1 MADARGTR
9 SSGPKTWEP
18 LGLARQLNL
27 DTKGNTAHVASG
39 IYDHFARHHR
49 NGAVASWWVGCPG
62 AKKEDETW
70 LAEMQELLSYIG
82 LAVTQR
88 GKTRKLTAGEPYLLQ
103 DKPCKFPRTY
113 LNLFMELLSGKAAE
127 AESAASQRARGEDA
141 AADGGGEDVE
151 AAAIDCSPNLHLGGI
166 PASYHASP
174 LTTPARTR
182 RISSRP
188 PSGPV
193 LSTLFPAQRPRSRT

>member
-27 DTKGNTAHVASG
+27 DTNGNTAHVASG
-39 IYDHFARHHR
+39 IYEYYARHHR
-49 NGAVASWWVGCPG
+49 NGIVSSWWVGCPG
-62 AKKEDETW
+62 AKEEDETW

-113 LNLFMELLSGKAAE
+113 LNL
-127 AESAASQRARGEDA
+127 
-141 AADGGGEDVE
+141 
-151 AAAIDCSPNLHLGGI
+151 
-166 PASYHASP
+166 
-174 LTTPARTR
+174 
-182 RISSRP
+182 
-188 PSGPV
+188 
-193 LSTLFPAQRPRSRT
+193 